1 MMSVDTSGFQGQTL
15 DKVERLMD
23 LLAELKRHPD
33 LEGKLCM
40 HGGTAINLFMLDVPR
55 LSVDIDLS
63 YIGAAEREKMLA
75 DRPLIEAKI
84 EAAANYAGYIVSASK
99 EEHAGRT
106 FRLRYKGDWGSDQIK
121 IDVIYLNRS
130 PLMLPEFK
138 TCYLRPELEILMFS
152 DFELIAGKVKALFD
166 RVAVR
171 DIYDIFRLKQYLDER
186 LVKHSEQSDLC
197 HKIILYYAAL
207 SAHFPHSF
215 EGRIEERFS
224 NKESELTT
232 QLYPMLRN
240 DERPTL
246 TELIEVATLFVRDY
260 VLPKDDNEQ
269 AYLSHFARA
278 DYQPQLL
285 FGNYPE
291 VLKSAQVNPEA
302 LWKLQNLQKMTDNY
316 PRKM

>member
-1 MMSVDTSGFQGQTL
+1 MKIDTFGFQAQTL

-33 LEGKLCM
+33 LEDKLCM

-63 YIGAAEREKMLA
+63 YIGATEREKMLA
-75 DRPLIEAKI
+75 DRPSVEAKI
-84 EAAANYAGYIVSASK
+84 ETVANYAGYTVSSGK
-99 EEHAGRT
+99 EEHAGKT

-121 IDVIYLNRS
+121 IDVIYLNRT
-130 PLMLPEFK
+130 PLLVPEFK
-138 TCYLRPELEILMFS
+138 TSYLRPGVDVLMFS

-171 DIYDIFRLKQYLDER
+171 DIYDIFKLKQYLDEQ
-186 LVKHSEQSDLC
+186 LTNHSEQSDLC
-197 HKIILYYAAL
+197 HKIILYYASL

-215 EGRIEERFS
+215 KGRVEERFS
-224 NKESELTT
+224 GKEFELTT

-246 TELIEVATLFVRDY
+246 TELIEVATSFVNDY
-260 VLPKDDNEQ
+260 VLPRDDSEQ
-269 AYLSHFARA
+269 VYLSHFAKA
-278 DYQPQLL
+278 DYQPELL
-285 FGNYPE
+285 FSKHPE

-302 LWKLQNLQKMTDNY
+302 LWKLQNLQKMSNGLSCS
-316 PRKM
+316 